1 MLPFIITNKTI
12 IIYKNV
18 HKLPFINHVDSFID
32 TFDHPYPMWAI
43 LLNKAY
49 KVKWTFGKPRPSPL
63 PWPHG
68 FWLTSNTKLAEIM
81 ILLHL
86 ESAKV
91 LGELYLRVRNRLSMS
106 VVAHLVFVYQ
116 FQFLFLLQRCQS
128 IEYIFLGTLL

>member
-1 MLPFIITNKTI
+1 
-12 IIYKNV
+12 
-18 HKLPFINHVDSFID
+18 
-32 TFDHPYPMWAI
+32 
-43 LLNKAY
+43 
-49 KVKWTFGKPRPSPL
+49 
-63 PWPHG
+63 
-68 FWLTSNTKLAEIM
+68 M

-128 IEYIFLGTLL
+128 IEYIFLGTLLVHHRPGAILYRNDRNDV